1 MKAKDL
7 KNSILQMAVEG
18 KLVPQDPNDE
28 PASVL
33 LERIREEKQR
43 LIAEGKAKFP
53 KGGESIIYTGSDG
66 SPYEKRVDAKGSVLS
81 EKCIAD
87 EVPFEE
93 LPEGWAWARFQ
104 TLCFGSFTGPFGSAL
119 HKSDY
124 VAGGIPVVNP
134 ANINEGSIIP
144 TNTISEETS
153 ERLSSYTLRAGD
165 FIIGRRGEMG
175 RAAIVSDAE
184 DGWLCG
190 TGCFFAHTSRA
201 IEKLF
206 WKTLFSSLAIT
217 NQLKSRAVGTTM
229 KNLNLA
235 ILDSL
240 ILPLPPLA
248 EQHRIVE
255 HVSELM
261 PLVEEYGKLED
272 AREALD
278 AALPGR
284 LRKSVLQMAV
294 QGKLVPQDPADEP
307 ASVLLE
313 RIREQ
318 RRKMIAEKKM
328 KAPKGGESVIF
339 RGSDGRRYEKRIDA
353 KGGESEPICIEDEIL
368 FEIPDSWEWVRLST
382 VLQLSSGLGYKKD
395 NLSVKGEHMVRV
407 LRGGNIGEDD
417 EPLIKDNDVLISAE
431 FVDDSLLLRDG
442 QIITPAVTS
451 LENVGKAAIVR
462 NADGETVCG
471 GFVFYLTP
479 YLKSI
484 CHSEYLHRYLASPGH
499 IAFCKS
505 VVKKSGQA
513 FYNLSKASLNS
524 ALIAIPPLAEQHRIV
539 ERVNELMPLI
549 TNQ

>member
-124 VAGGIPVVNP
+124 VVGGIPVVNP

-353 KGGESEPICIEDEIL
+353 KGRESEPVCIEDEIP
-368 FEIPDSWEWVRLST
+368 FEMPESWEWVRLST

>member
-1 MKAKDL
+1 M
-7 KNSILQMAVEG
+7 
-18 KLVPQDPNDE
+18 
-28 PASVL
+28 
-33 LERIREEKQR
+33 
-43 LIAEGKAKFP
+43 
-53 KGGESIIYTGSDG
+53 GSDG
-66 SPYEKRVDAKGSVLS
+66 SPYEKRVDAKGRVLS
-81 EKCIAD
+81 DECIAD
-87 EVPFEE
+87 EVPFTE
-93 LPEGWAWARFQ
+93 LPEGWAWARLGSIVRDTEAGKSPRCENRCRENNEWGVIKTTAIQEGHF
-104 TLCFGSFTGPFGSAL
+104 LASENKVLPSSFTPNKTMTVRNGDL
-119 HKSDY
+119 L
-124 VAGGIPVVNP
+124 I
-134 ANINEGSIIP
+134 
-144 TNTISEETS
+144 T
-153 ERLSSYTLRAGD
+153 RAGPKNRT
-165 FIIGRRGEMG
+165 G
-175 RAAIVSDAE
+175 V
-184 DGWLCG
+184 LCV
-190 TGCFFAHTSRA
+190 
-201 IEKLF
+201 
-206 WKTLFSSLAIT
+206 
-217 NQLKSRAVGTTM
+217 VGDEP
-229 KNLNLA
+229 KNL
-235 ILDSL
+235 ILSDKTVRLCYLTGYLDPVFLMLSL
-240 ILPLPPLA
+240 NSPLGQRQVTNSASGMAASQVNISQEKMKEYLIPIPPLT
-248 EQHRIVE
+248 EQSRIVKR
-255 HVSELM
+255 VGDLM

-278 AALPGR
+278 AALPDR

-318 RRKMIAEKKM
+318 RRQLVAEKKM

-339 RGSDGRRYEKRIDA
+339 RGSDGRRYEKRMDA
-353 KGGESEPICIEDEIL
+353 KGRESEPICIEDEIP

-382 VLQLSSGLGYKKD
+382 VLRLSSGLGYKKD